1 MLRRAAVIAAG
12 LAMSASFGLAGNGM
26 ASAASPALN
35 IKAHSI
41 WTVVVKGGGCELIQF
56 TDAGHTFV
64 SDLGGDA
71 GTWTGGNATLGLK
84 WTAGGDTGLKFS
96 GNFVAS
102 PEQYKGKFGGHRRRP
117 QGQGRLGR
125 KEWLLNL
132 RRSNS

>member
-12 LAMSASFGLAGNGM
+12 LAVSASFGLAGAGM

-41 WTVVVKGGGCELIQF
+41 WTVEVKGEGCELVQF

-64 SDLGGDA
+64 SDVGGDA

-102 PEQYKGKFGGHRRRP
+102 PEQYKGKFGGI
-117 QGQGRLGR
+117 GAGLKGKVVLGE
-125 KEWLLNL
+125 K
-132 RRSNS
+132 SGC